1 MYLCFMRLLTVS
13 YIIGLAMGAWLMA
26 RLPVETLAGV
36 VVVLAVASVMVR
48 NRTLATAVICSAIAA
63 IGMLRVTHDI
73 ISVAGDVFGQEQVV
87 GSFYDSL
94 LASTAEQRGVL
105 LEKLGGTELTEES
118 KAIVGAMA
126 LGEKSAVTETMRDV
140 YSHSGASH
148 VLAISGMHIGVIFA
162 LLMAF
167 VMFIPR
173 VIYKLG
179 DVVNAMPWLAH
190 SYVGRHFVM
199 FALRLPDVV
208 TIRRFSIPFV
218 CLTIWGYALLVGMS
232 NSVLRSA
239 VMLTIAA
246 LCMLLKRQT
255 RLPDTLTLAAFCIL
269 LFSPL
274 SAFDVGF
281 QMSFMAVLGIAI
293 CYEPLSKSLFL
304 VAKKL
309 DKSSV
314 CIALWDIVSLSLAA
328 QLFVLPL
335 TAFYFGSVSLVGVVS
350 SLMLA
355 VTAVVLL
362 WTGLAMLAI
371 VAIGPSLPLYGVL
384 TWLCTSILN
393 HVVHFQ
399 NAVLQYLS
407 ALPCAYFTVGGMS
420 IYQLLLIYI
429 IIGGMVFLVKKH

>member
-1 MYLCFMRLLTVS
+1 
-13 YIIGLAMGAWLMA
+13 MA

-48 NRTLATAVICSAIAA
+48 NRTLATAVICSAMAA
-63 IGMLRVTHDI
+63 VGVLRMTQDI
-73 ISVAGDVFGQEQVV
+73 IAVAGDVFGREEAV
-87 GSFYDSL
+87 GSFYDGL
-94 LASTAEQRGVL
+94 LARTAEQRGVL
-105 LEKLGGTELTEES
+105 LEKLEGTELTDE
-118 KAIVGAMA
+118 ARTIVGAMV
-126 LGEKSAVTETMRDV
+126 LGEKSAITETMRET

-148 VLAISGMHIGVIFA
+148 VLAISGMHIGVIFG
-162 LLMAF
+162 LLMAI
-167 VMFIPR
+167 VMLLPR
-173 VIYKLG
+173 VLYRIG
-179 DVVNAMPWLAH
+179 V
-190 SYVGRHFVM
+190 
-199 FALRLPDVV
+199 PDVV
-208 TIRRFSIPFV
+208 TVRRIFIPFV

-371 VAIGPSLPLYGVL
+371 VAIGPSLPLYGVF

-407 ALPCAYFTVGGMS
+407 ALPCVYFTVDGMS